1 MMTPSLAQRQQEV
14 FESNRAAHTKRRE
27 IVARTHLHRLTVE
40 RNYAAPV
47 SYTNKGVAEVPL
59 HWVAGVYLLCCDDG
73 VYVGQSVNIMGR
85 IFTHNRS
92 GTFDRAFMLAEVPT
106 DDKNQLL
113 IAERRFITAAQKL
126 GLALANTM
134 LDDYRDVYS
143 TTDLAEEISRLR
155 MVLPTITTIK
165 NRAVER

>member
-1 MMTPSLAQRQQEV
+1 
-14 FESNRAAHTKRRE
+14 
-27 IVARTHLHRLTVE
+27 
-40 RNYAAPV
+40 
-47 SYTNKGVAEVPL
+47 
-59 HWVAGVYLLCCDDG
+59 
-73 VYVGQSVNIMGR
+73 
-85 IFTHNRS
+85 
-92 GTFDRAFMLAEVPT
+92 LAEVPT